1 MPRRSGTLLATHFYC
16 EHCLKET
23 RFMPIHFA
31 IQEMGVSRTTMY
43 NWMRRKQ
50 VHWREKPSGRAM
62 ICLESL
68 MQTHEPAKVI
78 PILKAKPTKNPPK
91 RA

>member
-1 MPRRSGTLLATHFYC
+1 
-16 EHCLKET
+16 
-23 RFMPIHFA
+23 MPIHFA

-50 VHWREKPSGRAM
+50 VHWLEKPSGRAM

-68 MQTHEPAKVI
+68 MQTREPENVI

-91 RA
+91 RP